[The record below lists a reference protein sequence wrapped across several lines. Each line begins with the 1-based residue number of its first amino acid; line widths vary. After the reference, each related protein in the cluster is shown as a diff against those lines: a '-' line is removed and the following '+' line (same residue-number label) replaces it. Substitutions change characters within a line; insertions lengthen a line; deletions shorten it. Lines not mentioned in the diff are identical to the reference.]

1 MACDKLIIVIGAGAG
16 GMMAA
21 GRAAELG
28 SRVLLLEK
36 MDRPGKKILITGN
49 GRCNLTNTST
59 MDDFMAQFGTNGHF
73 LLQSFNRFFRD
84 ELLELFAK
92 HGVKFKTKLSGKIYP
107 ASDSSHDIV
116 RALEFYMA
124 GGGVEVRP
132 AVSAT
137 GLIVEGGRVCGI
149 RTSAGD
155 LPASAVIIATGGASH
170 PQTGSSGEGF
180 KIAAAAG
187 HTIATLRPGLVP
199 LVVKDAERY
208 KKLEGAGLRGVR
220 VTAFACP
227 STEIDIGLTP
237 EGNVGRG
244 FPGGSPEPPV
254 IESRTGDAVVTHFG
268 LSGPAILEISIDVV
282 KALENGPVSVSIDLV
297 PNKTMDELKSDL
309 EHAAV
314 KYRSCDYREIL
325 KGILPQALIKSL
337 SAMTGATR
345 HEVKDGVISPES
357 EYFLQTVKSLRF
369 DIERPYSMATAV
381 VTGGGVSLREIDP
394 ETMASKIVEGLYFC
408 GEVLDLE
415 AGTGGY
421 NLQAAFSTGFVAGES
436 AATANNRENSSSSV
450 IDGSEGLG
458 VS

>member
-1 MACDKLIIVIGAGAG
+1 MTYDKQIIVIGAGAG

-28 SRVLLLEK
+28 SRVLILEK
-36 MDRPGKKILITGN
+36 MDHPGKKILITGN
-49 GRCNLTNTST
+49 GRCNLTNTRDK
-59 MDDFMAQFGTNGHF
+59 DDFMAQFGVNGRF
-73 LLQSFNRFFRD
+73 LFQSFNRFFRD
-84 ELLELFAK
+84 ELLELFARY
-92 HGVKFKTKLSGKIYP
+92 GVKFKTKPSGKIYP

-116 RALEFYMA
+116 HALELYMA
-124 GGGVEVRP
+124 GAGVEVRP
-132 AVSAT
+132 SVSAT
-137 GLIVEGGRVCGI
+137 GLIVEGGSVRGV

-155 LPASAVIIATGGASH
+155 LPACAVIIATGGASH
-170 PQTGSSGEGF
+170 PQTGSSGDGF
-180 KIAAAAG
+180 KIAFAAG

-208 KKLEGAGLRGVR
+208 KKLEGAGFRGVR

-227 STEIDIGLTP
+227 STEIETALTP
-237 EGNVGRG
+237 EGDAGRG
-244 FPGGSPEPPV
+244 FAGAAPELPV

-268 LSGPAILEISIDVV
+268 LSGPAILEISIDIV

-297 PNKTMDELKSDL
+297 PKKTMDELKSSL
-309 EHAAV
+309 EYATIRQ
-314 KYRSCDYREIL
+314 RSFEYREIL
-325 KGILPQALIKSL
+325 KGILPQELIKSL

-345 HEVKDGVISPES
+345 HEVKNGVTSPES

-381 VTGGGVSLREIDP
+381 VTGGGVSLNEIDP
-394 ETMASKIVEGLYFC
+394 ETMASRIVEGLYFC
-408 GEVLDLE
+408 GEVMDLE

-436 AATANNRENSSSSV
+436 AATAGNRENSHFPD
-450 IDGSEGLG
+450 IDGNEALA